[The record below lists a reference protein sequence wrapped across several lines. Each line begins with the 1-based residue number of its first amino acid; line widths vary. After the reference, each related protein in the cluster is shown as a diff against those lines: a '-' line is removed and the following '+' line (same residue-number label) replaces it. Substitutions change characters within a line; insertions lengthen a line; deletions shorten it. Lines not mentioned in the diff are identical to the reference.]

1 MAARRTDG
9 HLAKRRD
16 GAGAVRRAAGGQR
29 RGEEA
34 VSTEAAAAAGHARI
48 LEAIRTIPRGQVM
61 GYGEVAAKAGLPG
74 RARLV
79 ARLLGSNE
87 DPELPWHR
95 VLRSDGRIAMPE
107 GSRGWR
113 EQSQRLRA
121 EGVVVENGRVKR
133 PKPPR
138 SLDEAIWGPG

>member
-1 MAARRTDG
+1 MATI
-9 HLAKRRD
+9 
-16 GAGAVRRAAGGQR
+16 RA
-29 RGEEA
+29 
-34 VSTEAAAAAGHARI
+34 
-48 LEAIRTIPRGQVM
+48 IPRGQVM

-79 ARLLGSNE
+79 ARLLGNND

-121 EGVVVENGRVKR
+121 EGVVVEKGRVRR
-133 PKPPR
+133 PKPADTM
-138 SLDEAIWGPG
+138 DEAIWGPG

>member
-1 MAARRTDG
+1 VAERR
-9 HLAKRRD
+9 HR
-16 GAGAVRRAAGGQR
+16 AGAAGRVVGGQR

-34 VSTEAAAAAGHARI
+34 LSTPPDSAAGHSRI
-48 LEAIRTIPRGQVM
+48 LQVIRDIPRGQVL

-79 ARLLGSNE
+79 ARLLGGND
-87 DPELPWHR
+87 DPDLPWHR

-133 PKPPR
+133 SKPAR
-138 SLDEAIWGPG
+138 TMDEAIWGPG

>member
-1 MAARRTDG
+1 VSRAD
-9 HLAKRRD
+9 D
-16 GAGAVRRAAGGQR
+16 AG
-29 RGEEA
+29 
-34 VSTEAAAAAGHARI
+34 AGHARI
-48 LEAIRTIPRGQVM
+48 LETIRAIPRGQVM

-79 ARLLGSNE
+79 AKLLGAND
-87 DPELPWHR
+87 DPALPWHR

-121 EGVVVENGRVKR
+121 EGVAVENGRVKR
-133 PKPPR
+133 PRPPR
-138 SLDEAIWGPG
+138 NLDEAIWGPV

>member
-1 MAARRTDG
+1 V
-9 HLAKRRD
+9 L
-16 GAGAVRRAAGGQR
+16 
-29 RGEEA
+29 
-34 VSTEAAAAAGHARI
+34 
-48 LEAIRTIPRGQVM
+48 

-79 ARLLGSNE
+79 ARLLGGND
-87 DPELPWHR
+87 DPNLPWHR

-133 PKPPR
+133 SKPAR
-138 SLDEAIWGPG
+138 TMDEAIWGPG

>member
-1 MAARRTDG
+1 MP
-9 HLAKRRD
+9 
-16 GAGAVRRAAGGQR
+16 
-29 RGEEA
+29 
-34 VSTEAAAAAGHARI
+34 AAAAGHARI
-48 LEAIRTIPRGQVM
+48 LDAIRSIPRGQVL

-79 ARLLGSNE
+79 ARLLGGND
-87 DPELPWHR
+87 DPDLPWHR

-133 PKPPR
+133 PKPAR
-138 SLDEAIWGPG
+138 TMDEAIWGPG

>member
-1 MAARRTDG
+1 MTP
-9 HLAKRRD
+9 
-16 GAGAVRRAAGGQR
+16 
-29 RGEEA
+29 EA
-34 VSTEAAAAAGHARI
+34 TAAAGHARI
-48 LEAIRTIPRGQVM
+48 LETIRAIPRGQVL

-79 ARLLGSNE
+79 ARLLGAND
-87 DPELPWHR
+87 DPTLPWHR

-138 SLDEAIWGPG
+138 SLDEAIWGPA

>member
-1 MAARRTDG
+1 MSA
-9 HLAKRRD
+9 
-16 GAGAVRRAAGGQR
+16 
-29 RGEEA
+29 
-34 VSTEAAAAAGHARI
+34 EAAVAAGHARI
-48 LEAIRTIPRGQVM
+48 LATIRAIPRGQVL

-121 EGVVVENGRVKR
+121 EGVAVENGRVKR

>member
-1 MAARRTDG
+1 MSEASASAVGDPAAS
-9 HLAKRRD
+9 H
-16 GAGAVRRAAGGQR
+16 V
-29 RGEEA
+29 
-34 VSTEAAAAAGHARI
+34 RI
-48 LEAIRTIPRGQVM
+48 LETIRAIPRGQVL

-79 ARLLGSNE
+79 ARLLGGND

-133 PKPPR
+133 AKPPR
-138 SLDEAIWGPG
+138 TLDEAIWGPG